1 VGKKILRHDHSF
13 FRHYDRG
20 KNAKKNVLPDFAL
33 FNQIFDQKH
42 LYMNIGLIEL
52 GKKNKKPTQKKS
64 KK

>member
-1 VGKKILRHDHSF
+1 MVKKLLSHKNSF

-20 KNAKKNVLPDFAL
+20 KNVKKFVLPEFLL
-33 FNQIFDQKH
+33 FKHDYFRKH

-52 GKKNKKPTQKKS
+52 GKKNKKHTQKKS